1 LKRIQRD
8 LAENDERQTE
18 ERAEMSAQKTLI
30 QQDSKL
36 RSQIAEE
43 ERKKFL
49 KEKESYLDDVL
60 KKEKLRLQQ
69 QAELEVSGVVPGVG
83 WGWLEQGSFCGVS
96 NHDELTI
103 VFLVVVFPCFCSL
116 FFQVEEL
123 KKSFRRG
130 TGISAREKELEM
142 QAVQDSADRE
152 VLLLE
157 IQGLKKS
164 HQNVHRGNQNLHNNW
179 IAEHQMDTK
188 NMIQEM
194 MVAFEEEMSG
204 MRNRCLNAEK
214 LLVSATRDIEY
225 LMEENEHLRN
235 QVSHK

>member
-1 LKRIQRD
+1 
-8 LAENDERQTE
+8 
-18 ERAEMSAQKTLI
+18 M
-30 QQDSKL
+30 
-36 RSQIAEE
+36 
-43 ERKKFL
+43 
-49 KEKESYLDDVL
+49 
-60 KKEKLRLQQ
+60 
-69 QAELEVSGVVPGVG
+69 
-83 WGWLEQGSFCGVS
+83 
-96 NHDELTI
+96 
-103 VFLVVVFPCFCSL
+103 